1 MALVRY
7 EPIDLFDR
15 FSNDINRMFTGSQA
29 RDATARARARDWAPH
44 VDIREEDGRFVLYAD
59 IPGVERKDV
68 DITLEDGVLTIKG
81 ERREQNAEQPGDFRH
96 RERAQ
101 GAFLRRFS
109 LPDTVNDEQISATAK
124 DGVLQIVIP
133 KQEQPQAR
141 RINVS

>member
-15 FSNDINRMFTGSQA
+15 FSNDINRMFTGSLA
-29 RDATARARARDWAPH
+29 RDATARAHDWAPH

-81 ERREQNAEQPGDFRH
+81 ERRAQNAEQPGGLRH
-96 RERAQ
+96 RERVQ
-101 GAFLRRFS
+101 GTFQRRFT
-109 LPDTVNDEQISATAK
+109 LPDTVNDGQISATAK